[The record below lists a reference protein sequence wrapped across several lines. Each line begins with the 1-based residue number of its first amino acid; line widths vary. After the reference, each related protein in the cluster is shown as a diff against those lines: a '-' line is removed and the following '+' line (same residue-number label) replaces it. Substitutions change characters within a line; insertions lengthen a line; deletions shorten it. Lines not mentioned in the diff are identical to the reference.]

1 MTIFSSSWYRVAGLR
16 PQLRRHASIHRHQ
29 YRGQTWYV
37 LQDRAADRFH
47 RFSTAAYSLIGLM
60 DGQRTVEKIWEAA
73 IDRLGDDAPTQDEVI
88 QLLGQL
94 HLADVLQC
102 DLPPD
107 TAELF
112 RRQQRLRQRRW
123 QTQVMSV
130 MAWRIPLIDP
140 DRVLQRLRPVGRAA
154 FSRGGL
160 GLWLVLVASGGV
172 LAATHWTDLTK
183 DIVDRVLAPS
193 NLLLLWLTFPVV
205 KILHELGHALAVT
218 RFNQEVHDMGLML
231 LVVTPVP
238 YVDASAASAVE
249 SKWQR
254 AVVGAAGMMVELGL
268 ASVALW
274 TWTTVEPGIVRAVA
288 YNVILIAGVST
299 LLFNGNPLLR
309 YDGYY
314 ILADML
320 ELPNLKSRAT
330 AYCGYL
336 VNRYGFGL
344 RSAEPPPAT
353 PSERAW
359 FVSYA
364 VASSIYRVIVT
375 LLIALFLAAKFFVLG
390 VLFAVFGLV
399 TLVMWPIGK
408 TLTMIVRGPRLREV
422 RRRAVMATVAFT
434 VIVFAALCVLP
445 VPLRS
450 HSEGVVWIPD
460 EAFVRAETEGFIDR
474 VVATPGRQVRRGDVL
489 IEARD
494 RELSAQA
501 EALAAQLRE
510 LRARY
515 DEQRGVD
522 RVKAQILQEEAAYV
536 EQRLARL
543 QSRLQSLVIRANAEG
558 VFVLP
563 RADDLPGRW
572 VKQGEVLAHIVDIS
586 VLRVRAVVTQ
596 GTIALVRHRVRGVA
610 VRRADQ
616 LSEVRAAIVAREV
629 PSASGILPSAALG
642 TSGGGSIAIDPSDSQ
657 GTRALQTV
665 FQVDLEVQG
674 PPPPIY
680 LGEHV
685 YVRFDHGWE
694 PLAVQGYR
702 HLRQLF
708 LARFSV

>member
-16 PQLRRHASIHRHQ
+16 PQLRRHAFIHRHQ
-29 YRGQTWYV
+29 YRGQIWYV
-37 LQDRAADRFH
+37 LQDRASDRFH
-47 RFSTAAYSLIGLM
+47 RFSPTAYFLIGLM
-60 DGQRTVEKIWEAA
+60 DGQRTVEGIWEAA
-73 IDRLGDDAPTQDEVI
+73 IERLGDDAPTQDEVI

-94 HLADVLQC
+94 HLTDVLQC

-112 RRQQRLRQRRW
+112 RRQQRLRRRRW

-130 MAWRIPLIDP
+130 LAWRIPLVDP
-140 DRVLQRLRPVGRAA
+140 DQILQRLRPMARAV

-160 GLWLVLVASGGV
+160 GFWLVLVASGGI

-183 DIVDRVLAPS
+183 DVVDRVLAPS
-193 NLLLLWLTFPVV
+193 NLLLLWLTFPIV
-205 KILHELGHALAVT
+205 KILHEWGHALAVT
-218 RFNQEVHDMGLML
+218 RFGQEVHDMGLML

-238 YVDASAASAVE
+238 YVDASGASALE

-274 TWTTVEPGIVRAVA
+274 MWTTVEPGIVRAVA
-288 YNVILIAGVST
+288 YNVILIAGIST
-299 LLFNGNPLLR
+299 LIFNGNPLLR

-314 ILADML
+314 ILADLL
-320 ELPNLKSRAT
+320 ELPNLKARAT
-330 AYCGYL
+330 AYGGYL

-344 RSAEPPPAT
+344 RSTEPPPT
-353 PSERAW
+353 SPSERAW
-359 FVSYA
+359 FVGYA
-364 VASSIYRVIVT
+364 VASSIYRVIVIF
-375 LLIALFLAAKFFVLG
+375 LIALFLAAKFFVLG
-390 VLFAVFGLV
+390 VLFALFGLA
-399 TLVMWPIGK
+399 TLVMWPMGK
-408 TLTMIVRGPRLREV
+408 TLTMVVRGPRLREV
-422 RRRAVMATVAFT
+422 RRRAVIVTVACV
-434 VIVFAALCVLP
+434 VIGFAALCVLP

-460 EAFVRAETEGFIDR
+460 EAFVRAETGGFIDR
-474 VVATPGRQVRRGDVL
+474 VVATPGGQVHRGDVL

-494 RELSAQA
+494 PELSAQA
-501 EALAAQLRE
+501 DGLAAQLRE

-515 DEQRGVD
+515 DDQRRLD

-536 EQRLARL
+536 EQRLARV
-543 QSRLQSLVIRANAEG
+543 QSRLRSLVIRANADG

-563 RADDLPGRW
+563 RSDDLLGRW

-586 VLRVRAVVTQ
+586 VLRVRTVVSQ

-610 VRRADQ
+610 VRLADR
-616 LSEVRAAIVAREV
+616 LSDVRAAIVAREV
-629 PSASGILPSAALG
+629 PAASAILPSPALG
-642 TSGGGSIAIDPSDSQ
+642 TSGGGSIAIDPGDSL
-657 GTRALQTV
+657 GTKALQTM

-674 PPPPIY
+674 PPRPIY